1 VNRSIRPVAVR
12 DASADP
18 EFELLRASCHSNP
31 QLLTA
36 ALQRDLQW
44 ERVLKLAS
52 YHRVL
57 PALYTHLQHRVDVPA
72 SIQSALHARFFSHCQ
87 RAVRFSA
94 ELVTILRQLAAESI
108 PVIAQKGPVLA
119 HLLYGDAAMR
129 EFGDLDFLVRPVDVP
144 QAIATLRDL
153 GYEQNLQL
161 SPRQEKAHLRSGY
174 EYVLGRGAERNLVE
188 LQWNL
193 LPRFYSVNVD
203 IEDLFRRS
211 VPYDFESCR
220 ARVLSTEDQLL
231 FLCVHAAKHQ
241 WAQLGMIRDIA
252 TSSCLALDWDWV
264 LDEARRLGIMRI
276 LATSLLLAHET
287 LGSKLPTQGDAL
299 PEVAKCRRI
308 VSAIKSNWED
318 GSGPHP
324 ESVAYFRFTLQLRER
339 WLDRARFLWRLAVTP
354 SVGEW
359 TAVQVP
365 DGLFPF
371 YSGVRLG
378 RLLRRAVS

>member
-1 VNRSIRPVAVR
+1 MNRTSFLPTQNSPADIVSSQWRAPANRSIRPVAVR

-31 QLLTA
+31 EPLTA

-52 YHRVL
+52 HHRVL
-57 PALYTHLQHRVDVPA
+57 PALYTRLQHRVDVPA

-87 RAVRFSA
+87 RAMRFSA

-161 SPRQEKAHLRSGY
+161 SPRQEKAYLRSGY
-174 EYVLGRGAERNLVE
+174 EYVFGRGAERNLVE

-211 VPYDFESCR
+211 VPARLRRS
-220 ARVLSTEDQLL
+220 AASRVLSPEDQLL

-252 TSSCLALDWDWV
+252 TSSCLA
-264 LDEARRLGIMRI
+264 
-276 LATSLLLAHET
+276 T
-287 LGSKLPTQGDAL
+287 
-299 PEVAKCRRI
+299 
-308 VSAIKSNWED
+308 
-318 GSGPHP
+318 
-324 ESVAYFRFTLQLRER
+324 
-339 WLDRARFLWRLAVTP
+339 
-354 SVGEW
+354 
-359 TAVQVP
+359 
-365 DGLFPF
+365 
-371 YSGVRLG
+371 
-378 RLLRRAVS
+378 